1 MTLVGFYNLVA
12 FGVLGKFGGGV
23 LIYGVSVLTESFY

>member
-12 FGVLGKFGGGV
+12 FGVLGKFGGV
-23 LIYGVSVLTESFY
+23 VVDFLI